1 MANKKTLILGASTN
15 PARYS
20 YTVAKKLTRAGHD
33 IVLVGNK
40 KGEVAGVGIQ
50 QDLKGIGQIDTIT
63 MYLGQKNQ
71 LPYDDFLIKL
81 NPKRVI
87 FNPGAENPKLM
98 ERLKYEGVDAFEA
111 CNLVMLGTGQF

>member
-20 YTVAKKLTRAGHD
+20 YAVAEKLTRAGHD

-40 KGEVAGVGIQ
+40 KGEVAGVEIQ
-50 QDLKGIGQIDTIT
+50 QDTERITNIDTVT

-71 LPYDDFLIKL
+71 LPYEDFLIKL
-81 NPKRVI
+81 KPKRII

-98 ERLKYEGVDAFEA
+98 ERLKNEGVDAFEA